1 MPWLGSLA
9 IGLALS
15 ALIGGIAYWRGA
27 LSRGGVL
34 GAMLTGTA
42 IFGLGG
48 FVPGLLLGA
57 FFVSSTLLSHYKTHV
72 KEKFSEKFQKG
83 SRRDLGQALANGGW
97 AALLAVSMG
106 AAQWFGWDARVH
118 ALLFAAFLGALATVT
133 ADTWATEIGVLSKTP
148 PRLVTTGRV
157 VPAGTSGGITP
168 LGTATAF
175 GGGIFMGSVAA
186 AGLFAQALALGNLG
200 WEGGWNFITQA
211 TALSAGG
218 ILLLAG
224 VCGLGGSLF
233 DSLLG
238 ATAQGVYF
246 CEYDET
252 QTEKKIHGCG
262 RATRLVR
269 GWAWLD
275 NDLVNFSASVFGS
288 ALAAGAAILFL

>member
-15 ALIGGIAYWRGA
+15 ALIGGFAYWRGA

-48 FVPGLLLGA
+48 FVPGLLLVA
-57 FFVSSTLLSHYKTHV
+57 FFVSSTLLSHYKTRV

-133 ADTWATEIGVLSKTP
+133 ADTWATEIGVLSKTL

-175 GGGIFMGSVAA
+175 GGGIFMGIVAA

-211 TALSAGG
+211 TAMSVGG

-288 ALAAGAAILFL
+288 ALAVGAAILFL